1 MSSFERKNMQI
12 LCNSLRYR
20 IDLYFHG
27 YKYAMEIE
35 EKGHINKDL
44 NYEM

>member
-27 YKYAMEIE
+27 YKHAMEIE
-35 EKGHINKDL
+35 ENGHINKDL